1 MRVIILGGG
10 VIGLSSAWYLA
21 EAGCQVTVLEK
32 GDLADNCSFGNMGY
46 LSPSHFVPIAAP
58 GIVEQG
64 ILWMFDQKSPFYVRP
79 SAHPALLRWGWRFLR
94 ASTRAHVARSVRPLA
109 ELMLLNKALMRDW
122 AQRFDFGLEE
132 KGCMMYYQTAYKEKE
147 ELENARIARDLG
159 LEAVVLSREEVQAL
173 EPDMRP
179 DVRGGVWFKDDA
191 HLDPN
196 ALMARLQV
204 ELSARGVQ
212 IERRCAAERFERV
225 RGKITAVY
233 AGGRRFEADLFVL
246 AAGAWSP
253 AVARLV
259 GERLDLMP
267 GKGYSMTIESPV
279 RRLRYP
285 CILLEAKVALTP
297 WPGRLRIGSTMEIG
311 PINDRILFPRV
322 RGIVE
327 AAPRYLPGL
336 TDDPAFRQLAD
347 LEQLRQALRERV
359 WFGFRPVSHDGLP
372 YIGFAP
378 NNKNLIMATGH
389 AMLGVSMGAATGRVV
404 ADLALGQASPVA
416 TVAFDP
422 KR

>member
-1 MRVIILGGG
+1 MHVIILGGG
-10 VIGLSSAWYLA
+10 IIGLSSAWYLA
-21 EAGCQVTVLEK
+21 EAGWQVTVLEK
-32 GDLADNCSFGNMGY
+32 GDLTDNCSFGNMGY

-109 ELMLLNKALMRDW
+109 DFMLFNKELMRAW

-132 KGCMMYYQTAYKEKE
+132 RGCLMYYQTAHKEKE
-147 ELENARIARDLG
+147 ELENARIAQDLG
-159 LEAVVLSREEVQAL
+159 LAAAVLSREEAQAL

-179 DVRGGVWFKDDA
+179 DVRGAVWFKDDA
-191 HLDPN
+191 HVDPN

-204 ELSARGVQ
+204 QLAAKGVQ
-212 IERRCAAERFERV
+212 IVRRCAAERFERAQ
-225 RGKITAVY
+225 GKITAVH
-233 AGGRRFEADLFVL
+233 AGGRRYEADLFVL

-253 AVARLV
+253 EVARLA

-322 RGIVE
+322 RGILE
-327 AAPRYLPGL
+327 AAPRFLPGL
-336 TDDPAFRQLAD
+336 TEDAAFLELAN
-347 LEQLRQALRERV
+347 LERLRQTLRERV

-372 YIGFAP
+372 YIGFASK
-378 NNKNLIMATGH
+378 NKNLIMATGH
-389 AMLGVSMGAATGRVV
+389 AMLGVSMGAATGKVV
-404 ADLALGQASPVA
+404 ADMARGQASPVDTA
-416 TVAFDP
+416 AFDP
-422 KR
+422 NR